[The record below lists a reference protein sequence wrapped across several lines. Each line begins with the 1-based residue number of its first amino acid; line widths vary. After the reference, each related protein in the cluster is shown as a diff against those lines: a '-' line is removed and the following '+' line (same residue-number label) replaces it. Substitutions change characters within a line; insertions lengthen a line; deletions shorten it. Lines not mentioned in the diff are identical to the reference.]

1 MELAFGIYKYFPYSG
16 LALDMLRIAKESV
29 KRGHRVTIF
38 TRDWQG
44 DKPVGIDVVLLTV
57 SGLSNHAKADSFNQQ
72 FIQRVNEGGFDLS
85 VGFNKIPGVDYYF
98 CGDFCYLEHSLNKNT
113 ILYRWTARYRAFH
126 AFEQAI
132 FGVQSNTTILSL
144 SPHEDAIFKKHYG
157 TPEQRFVSLPPML
170 EKARWVDNQDLPSR
184 TQIRNELG
192 VKDEQSLILF
202 VGSDFVRKG
211 LDRVLL
217 AVASLDKKLQEKV
230 VLCVAGKNKL
240 TKYQQMIEKL
250 GIAEQVQLLGPRND
264 VPALMK
270 AGDIFTHPARAELAG
285 GVIVEAIVSGLS
297 VIVTPVCGYAWHVKE
312 ADAGIVLNGKFSQDE
327 LNRSLHQ
334 VLTSGERARWRENG
348 MNYARSQNLYAM
360 AKTAVDAFENQPVPS
375 NGAASQNLASVSTP
389 ELSNLDW
396 SNDDSSMFASWCKFA
411 VWNKAQQNDLA
422 SFVNVTDSHVNG
434 KQHLDSLIADSSNI
448 IKHDKTTT
456 VAIGS
461 VGSSNCIVKRYN
473 ARDGYHR
480 LSRAVR
486 KSRAQRCWRMSH
498 VFCDAGLNVARPLFM
513 FEQRFGPLR
522 FDAYFVSQ
530 ALNGDELLSAL
541 PAMNDVQKQ
550 QVVVAIKDAF
560 EKMLKAKISH
570 GDLKASN
577 LIWADGKLFFIDLD
591 GSKQHLTEKLTR
603 RANAKDIKRFKR
615 NWHDQPALL
624 SLFDELV

>member
-1 MELAFGIYKYFPYSG
+1 
-16 LALDMLRIAKESV
+16 
-29 KRGHRVTIF
+29 
-38 TRDWQG
+38 
-44 DKPVGIDVVLLTV
+44 
-57 SGLSNHAKADSFNQQ
+57 
-72 FIQRVNEGGFDLS
+72 
-85 VGFNKIPGVDYYF
+85 
-98 CGDFCYLEHSLNKNT
+98 
-113 ILYRWTARYRAFH
+113 
-126 AFEQAI
+126 
-132 FGVQSNTTILSL
+132 
-144 SPHEDAIFKKHYG
+144 
-157 TPEQRFVSLPPML
+157 
-170 EKARWVDNQDLPSR
+170 
-184 TQIRNELG
+184 
-192 VKDEQSLILF
+192 
-202 VGSDFVRKG
+202 
-211 LDRVLL
+211 
-217 AVASLDKKLQEKV
+217 
-230 VLCVAGKNKL
+230 
-240 TKYQQMIEKL
+240 
-250 GIAEQVQLLGPRND
+250 
-264 VPALMK
+264 
-270 AGDIFTHPARAELAG
+270 
-285 GVIVEAIVSGLS
+285 
-297 VIVTPVCGYAWHVKE
+297 
-312 ADAGIVLNGKFSQDE
+312 
-327 LNRSLHQ
+327 
-334 VLTSGERARWRENG
+334 

-360 AKTAVDAFENQPVPS
+360 AKTAVDAFESQSVPS

-411 VWNKAQQNDLA
+411 VWNKAQQNDLV

-498 VFCDAGLNVARPLFM
+498 VFCDAGLNVARPL
-513 FEQRFGPLR
+513 
-522 FDAYFVSQ
+522 
-530 ALNGDELLSAL
+530 L

-591 GSKQHLTEKLTR
+591 GSKQHLTEKSTR

>member
-72 FIQRVNEGGFDLS
+72 FIQRVNKGDFDLS

-113 ILYRWTARYRAFH
+113 ILYRWTARYRAFR

-144 SPHEDAIFKKHYG
+144 SPHEDTIFKKHYG

-170 EKARWVDNQDLPSR
+170 EKARWIDNQDLPSR

-217 AVASLDKKLQEKV
+217 AVASLDKELQEKV

-240 TKYQQMIEKL
+240 TKYQRMIKKL

-312 ADAGIVLNGKFSQDE
+312 ADAGIVLSGEFSQDE

-360 AKTAVDAFENQPVPS
+360 AETAVDAFEAHAANQI
-375 NGAASQNLASVSTP
+375 ASQSLTP
-389 ELSNLDW
+389 KNERTHFDWYKDLSCEF
-396 SNDDSSMFASWCKFA
+396 SSWGKFA
-411 VWNKAQQNDLA
+411 RWNKTQQNELA
-422 SFVNVTDSHVNG
+422 AFIKVSNSQVNG
-434 KQHLDSLIADSSNI
+434 KQYLDRMITDSANI
-448 IKHDKTTT
+448 IKHDRTTT
-456 VAIGS
+456 VATSVAGS
-461 VGSSNCIVKRYN
+461 QDCIIKRYN
-473 ARDGYHR
+473 ARDGYHK

-486 KSRAQRCWRMSH
+486 KSRAQRCWVMSY
-498 VFCDAGLNVARPLFM
+498 VFCDAGLNVARPIFM

-530 ALNGDELLSAL
+530 ALHGEELLSAL
-541 PAMNDVQKQ
+541 PKMSNSQKQ
-550 QVVVAIKDAF
+550 QVVAAINDAF
-560 EKMLKAKISH
+560 DKMFKAKISH
-570 GDLKASN
+570 GDLKATN
-577 LIWADGKLFFIDLD
+577 LIWADDKLFFIDLD
-591 GSKQHLTEKLTR
+591 GSKQHLTDESTR
-603 RANAKDIKRFKR
+603 RANAKDVKRFLR
-615 NWHDQPALL
+615 NWHDQPELL
-624 SLFDELV
+624 SLFDELD